1 VPSSHDVL
9 IVGGGVAGAA
19 AGAFLAAAGV
29 KSLLLEAENAPDLHS
44 TGRSAALYSE
54 YLGGPVVRALTAASG
69 RFFADPPPGF
79 TDHPVLTPRGM
90 LALCPVGS
98 EHLVDNAVAA
108 GADVPHPARELAA
121 DEAMALCPALRP
133 ESFRRAVLRRGVA
146 ELDVAAVHR
155 GLLGMGGELVCN
167 ARVHRLERDGSGW
180 RAYTSAGEFVAGA
193 VVNAAG
199 AWADDVA
206 ALAGAAPQG
215 LVPRRRTACVADVAD
230 EWDTRGW
237 PCLIDLTETF
247 YLRPEPGAAL
257 VSPMDATPMPA
268 GHVRA
273 DDADVAR
280 GLDAAR
286 EFVTLPLRRVR
297 RTWAGLRTANAADV
311 PLIGRDPNADG
322 FFWLA
327 GLGGHGIQI
336 SPAAG
341 TLLAAAVTGDPIPA
355 QLDGIGALTAQAIT
369 PFGPSD

>member
-1 VPSSHDVL
+1 M
-9 IVGGGVAGAA
+9 AGAT
-19 AGAFLAAAGV
+19 AGAFLAAAGARP
-29 KSLLLEAENAPDLHS
+29 LILEAENAPDLHS

-54 YLGGPVVRALTAASG
+54 YLGGPVVQALTAASG
-69 RFFADPPPGF
+69 RFFADPPDGF

-90 LALCPVGS
+90 LALCPVGA
-98 EHLVDNAVAA
+98 EHLVDAAVTA
-108 GADVPHPARELAA
+108 GADVPHPARELSH
-121 DEAMALCPALRP
+121 DEAMVLCPALRP
-133 ESFRRAVLRRGVA
+133 ESFQRAVLRPGVA

-155 GLLGMGGELVCN
+155 GLIRMGGELVCD
-167 ARVHRLERDGSGW
+167 ARVRRLERDGSGW
-180 RAYTSAGEFVAGA
+180 RAHTSAGEFAAGA

-206 ALAGAAPQG
+206 ALAGAARQG

-230 EWDTRGW
+230 EWDMRAW

-257 VSPMDATPMPA
+257 VSPMDTTPMPA

-286 EFVTLPLRRVR
+286 GFVTLPLRRVR
-297 RTWAGLRTANAADV
+297 RAWAGLRTATAADV
-311 PLIGRDPNADG
+311 PLIGPDPEIGG

-341 TLLAAAVTGDPIPA
+341 RLLAAAVTGDPVTA
-355 QLDGIGALTAQAIT
+355 ELHGIGTLTAAAIT
-369 PFGPSD
+369 PFGLSS